1 MACVLNG
8 TTWSEILSSKILL
21 AKPCGLHLS
30 SWLAMWRDII
40 VMLYRGH
47 SLLTWLLEANW
58 ATSHLAI
65 WHSIELSAI
74 VLKLMLLIT
83 QVLRLH

>member
-1 MACVLNG
+1 
-8 TTWSEILSSKILL
+8 
-21 AKPCGLHLS
+21 
-30 SWLAMWRDII
+30 MWRNII